1 MACKLGFC
9 YEGIPGPGPLLPR
22 SAVPIAQGM
31 PCGISRGPG
40 HCAKSAHEAVLQ
52 FSRDMTALSSWHR
65 RASIPAKTQN
75 QPLHQQLTKLGLKSQ
90 FRQLADTWRTPP
102 GSGLGNPSAI
112 SFPSRSIRLF
122 RLDCPVSLA
131 YYLIFMKYE
140 I

>member
-1 MACKLGFC
+1 LIETAGMACKLGFC

-75 QPLHQQLTKLGLKSQ
+75 QPLHQQLTKLGLKSP
-90 FRQLADTWRTPP
+90 FRLK
-102 GSGLGNPSAI
+102 GSGHITHTARFWFSNYAGK
-112 SFPSRSIRLF
+112 RSEVENIYININFLNK
-122 RLDCPVSLA
+122 L
-131 YYLIFMKYE
+131 
-140 I
+140 